1 VDRASSGSLISGV
14 SVPARP
20 QSVIRYPPMQHSEY
34 LDMPQNQP
42 HLKVMAVLR
51 RWDPIGVISEEN
63 QDEYDSYSV
72 QIVHM
77 LDRGASIDDIVE
89 YMRWVVTER
98 IGIRFNEPHS
108 RDCAEELVSYW
119 QSRKGG

>member
-1 VDRASSGSLISGV
+1 ME
-14 SVPARP
+14 P
-20 QSVIRYPPMQHSEY
+20 SEY
-34 LDMPQNQP
+34 LSMPQNQP

-51 RWDPIGVISEEN
+51 RWDPIRVICESN

-72 QIVHM
+72 AVVRL
-77 LDRGASIDDIVE
+77 LDRGATVDDIVD

-98 IGIRFNEPHS
+98 MGLTFFDETHS
-108 RDCAEELVSYW
+108 RDCAQELVDYW